1 MSHYSKG
8 YALTPEEETA
18 IIVNKSE
25 YDSSDSC
32 GQLDLF
38 SQIRQEP
45 PPRLLGEPPRHMLFV
60 DTSSSS
66 NSSGSHNR
74 HLFGQKSGGTHKHQA
89 TPDTTPDLEEVLH
102 SILEVKEGV
111 AAEHDAKP
119 VISRQKLT
127 RCYDKAKQQSSLAKT
142 CLKAFVNA
150 ESQSAD
156 ENSLPS
162 IGSKLHGTG
171 RCRPCLYL
179 AATGSGSC
187 PHDEQCFFCHI
198 PHSMASRGRPSKA
211 TRDSCKQILDLFEQ
225 HFPESDPNRAI
236 AARMLAKESPYL
248 RGLFLRMN
256 INLTPAPSGS
266 GESNPTPDGQAEGDR
281 LAVELPLEIERLWR
295 SVARTSKPGV
305 AAKNVSENSN
315 RLSL

>member
-1 MSHYSKG
+1 M
-8 YALTPEEETA
+8 TPEEETA
-18 IIVNKSE
+18 IIFNKSQ

-38 SQIRQEP
+38 STIRQEP
-45 PPRLLGEPPRHMLFV
+45 PPRLLGEPPRHMLFA

-74 HLFGQKSGGTHKHQA
+74 HLFGQKTGGTHKHQA
-89 TPDTTPDLEEVLH
+89 TPGTSPDLEEDVNLP
-102 SILEVKEGV
+102 EVIRSMFEAKEGV
-111 AAEHDAKP
+111 AAEHDGIPA
-119 VISRQKLT
+119 ISRQKLT
-127 RCYDKAKQQSSLAKT
+127 RCYDKAKQQLSLAKT
-142 CLKAFVNA
+142 FLKAVVNA
-150 ESQSAD
+150 DSQSAD

-171 RCRPCLYL
+171 RCRPCLYV
-179 AATGSGSC
+179 APTGSGNC
-187 PHDEQCFFCHI
+187 PHAEQCFFCHI

-225 HFPESDPNRAI
+225 HFPENDPNRAT
-236 AARMLAKESPYL
+236 AARMLAEESPYL

-256 INLTPAPSGS
+256 IILTPAPSGF
-266 GESNPTPDGQAEGDR
+266 GESNPTPDATDQGDR
-281 LAVELPLEIERLWR
+281 IPVELPLEIERLWR

-305 AAKNVSENSN
+305 SAKSASESSSRVS
-315 RLSL
+315 L